1 MDNCYNLG
9 TNAEIRYLSISIFY
23 VKKALNIYR
32 IFVLIASGG
41 AELAAGYLMAFKPET
56 FFDNPSDDIVSLA
69 GSFAVGAT
77 TMGIYSIMLL
87 FLRQRQAQLSGFAV
101 LVLYHAGI
109 GITQTICGSAGIE
122 ATIFHGWL
130 TLSLIGLTVY
140 YGKNEQ

>member
-1 MDNCYNLG
+1 VDNCYNFG
-9 TNAEIRYLSISIFY
+9 TNAQIRYLSISIFF

-56 FFDNPSDDIVSLA
+56 FFDNPSDDIISLA

-101 LVLYHAGI
+101 LALYHAGI

-130 TLSLIGLTVY
+130 TLSLVGLMVY
-140 YGKNEQ
+140 YGKNE